1 MKNQVFL
8 RINITNH
15 DIAIMISQKII
26 PQYSTVSI
34 FSYTCNKYNMRTNE
48 WVLKK
53 THRFSLYVKLEV
65 SKSKPAVLLM
75 NPGDFGVVRRGTHDA
90 SVSPVIWYVSTF
102 LHRKNLH
109 FIRHMSRL
117 TSVHVNNS
125 PNLEAWRPRTKDM
138 PARCGGTQP
147 NEDDAEQ
154 IFPQVD
160 KSWHRHRCIWQ
171 IPCFCACLNVSQMV
185 VNSEA
190 WRGASLCVEAIG
202 EEH

>member
-1 MKNQVFL
+1 
-8 RINITNH
+8 
-15 DIAIMISQKII
+15 MID
-26 PQYSTVSI
+26 V
-34 FSYTCNKYNMRTNE
+34 NKDKHY
-48 WVLKK
+48 
-53 THRFSLYVKLEV
+53 FFPFVKLEV
-65 SKSKPAVLLM
+65 STSQLAATLM
-75 NPGDFGVVRRGTHDA
+75 NPGDSRAERRGTHDF
-90 SVSPVIWYVSTF
+90 SVSPVIWYVSKF
-102 LHRKNLH
+102 FHRKKPTFQLPHVEVNLCSCQH
-109 FIRHMSRL
+109 FPPSLKPGDRAQKTRRRD
-117 TSVHVNNS
+117 TEG
-125 PNLEAWRPRTKDM
+125 PK
-138 PARCGGTQP
+138 P